1 MLAYS
6 SCCYKVASPRTES
19 DEAEFAQVV
28 HAEPGNA
35 TAEGPVNMPTMA
47 WITLAAQNQL

>member
-1 MLAYS
+1 MGVEDAHVVVEL
-6 SCCYKVASPRTES
+6 
-19 DEAEFAQVV
+19 DEEAKFAQVV
-28 HAEPGNA
+28 HTEPGNA